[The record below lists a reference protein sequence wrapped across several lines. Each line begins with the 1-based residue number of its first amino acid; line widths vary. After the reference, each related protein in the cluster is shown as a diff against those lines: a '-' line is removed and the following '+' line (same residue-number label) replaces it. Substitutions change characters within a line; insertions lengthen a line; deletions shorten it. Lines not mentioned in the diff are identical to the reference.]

1 MYYMCVYVY
10 IHTGM
15 NVIILLR
22 GDSNPNFLQRC
33 LRKVL
38 HILFILTKHRAPGSL
53 HKFYTVCLYLGSRRY
68 SLYEGKMCVIAE
80 ALLHLCLLLL
90 ML

>member
-1 MYYMCVYVY
+1 MYYMCVYIY
-10 IHTGM
+10 IHTCM

-33 LRKVL
+33 LQKVL

-53 HKFYTVCLYLGSRRY
+53 HKFY
-68 SLYEGKMCVIAE
+68 SLS
-80 ALLHLCLLLL
+80 LST
-90 ML
+90 